1 MANRDYPLAP
11 TYMNGGD
18 DNSKKLRKQ
27 TKPSPDARKPKKDP
41 VKRELTPQEME
52 VVTRAQKNKAAV
64 EQARAKGVTDY
75 NMKDLIKRSEASRD
89 SVNVVMRNA
98 WSKKSK

>member
-1 MANRDYPLAP
+1 
-11 TYMNGGD
+11 MNGGD

-27 TKPSPDARKPKKDP
+27 TKPSPDAKKPKKES

-64 EQARAKGVTDY
+64 DQARAKGVTDY

-89 SVNVVMRNA
+89 STNVIYQKA
-98 WSKKSK
+98 WGLKSKK